1 MSEGLRGTRA
11 VLGDWNVVCQL
22 SGFKC
27 KASETVL
34 RWDGLRV
41 LRRFSEE
48 RQPQDFV
55 RGVKDNPS
63 VPWTSPEA
71 PDTFITSPITPGDL

>member
-1 MSEGLRGTRA
+1 MTARD
-11 VLGDWNVVCQL
+11 GDWNVICDI

-27 KASETVL
+27 KASETVR

-48 RQPQDFV
+48 RHPQDFV

-63 VPWTSPEA
+63 VPWARPEQA
-71 PDTFITSPITPGDL
+71 DVFLSPGDVTPESL

>member
-1 MSEGLRGTRA
+1 MTA
-11 VLGDWNVVCQL
+11 VLGDWSVICDI

-41 LRRFSEE
+41 LKRFSEE

-63 VPWTSPEA
+63 VPWVRPEQA
-71 PDTFITSPITPGDL
+71 DVFLDPGDVTPGDL

>member
-1 MSEGLRGTRA
+1 MPDTYA
-11 VLGDWNVVCQL
+11 KLGDYNAICDL

-27 KASETVL
+27 KASETVR

-41 LRRFSEE
+41 LKRFSEE

-55 RGVKDNPS
+55 RGVRDDPS
-63 VPWTSPEA
+63 VPWARPEQT
-71 PDTFITSPITPGDL
+71 DTFLAVGDVTPGDL

>member
-1 MSEGLRGTRA
+1 MTDR
-11 VLGDWNVVCQL
+11 DYNVICGL

-55 RGVKDNPS
+55 RGVKDNS
-63 VPWTSPEA
+63 TVPWARPEQA
-71 PDTFITSPITPGDL
+71 DTFVAVGAVTPGSL

>member
-1 MSEGLRGTRA
+1 MTKTVA
-11 VLGDWNVVCQL
+11 VKGDWNAVCDL
-22 SGFKC
+22 SGFEC
-27 KASETVL
+27 KASETVR

-55 RGVKDNPS
+55 RGVKDNQS
-63 VPWTSPEA
+63 VPWARPEA
-71 PDTFITSPITPGDL
+71 PDTFLEPGDVTAGDL

>member
-11 VLGDWNVVCQL
+11 VLGDWNVRCDL

-48 RQPQDFV
+48 RQPQDFI
-55 RGVKDNPS
+55 RGVKDNPA
-63 VPWTSPEA
+63 VPWTRPEGE
-71 PDTFITSPITPGDL
+71 DVFITTPVTPGDL

>member
-1 MSEGLRGTRA
+1 MTKTGA
-11 VLGDWNVVCQL
+11 VLGDWNTVCDL

-41 LRRFSEE
+41 LKRFSEE

-55 RGVKDNPS
+55 RGVRDDPS
-63 VPWTSPEA
+63 VPWTRPEQT
-71 PDTFITSPITPGDL
+71 DTFLAVGDVSPGDL

>member
-1 MSEGLRGTRA
+1 MKTGA
-11 VLGDWNVVCQL
+11 VIGDWNTVCDL

-48 RQPQDFV
+48 RHPQDFV
-55 RGVKDNPS
+55 RGVRDNPS
-63 VPWTSPEA
+63 VPWTRPEQA
-71 PDTFITSPITPGDL
+71 DTFLAVGDVTAAGL

>member
-1 MSEGLRGTRA
+1 MIDRT
-11 VLGDWNVVCQL
+11 WNVICDL

-27 KASETVL
+27 KASETVR

-55 RGVKDNPS
+55 RGVKDNQS
-63 VPWTSPEA
+63 VPWARPEA
-71 PDTFITSPITPGDL
+71 ADSFLDAGDVAPGDL

>member
-1 MSEGLRGTRA
+1 MTGTYARK
-11 VLGDWNVVCQL
+11 GDWNAICDL

-55 RGVKDNPS
+55 RGVKDDPT
-63 VPWTSPEA
+63 VPWNRSEQPDVFLTA
-71 PDTFITSPITPGDL
+71 PVTPGDL

>member
-1 MSEGLRGTRA
+1 MSKDRA
-11 VLGDWNVVCQL
+11 VLGDYNAICDI

-27 KASETVL
+27 KASELRL
-34 RWDGLRV
+34 RWDGMRV
-41 LRRFSEE
+41 LARFWET

-63 VPWTSPEA
+63 VPWARPET
-71 PDTFITSPITPGDL
+71 PNVFIETPVTPGDL